1 MLNYSADWLLENRV
15 IHIQASGEFELSAMQ
30 QGIQRVKHMVDTG
43 TAPVHVVWDMTGITK
58 MPRDIREPLGELE
71 ILRYHP
77 NGGWIVMVS
86 NNVMI
91 RFVGQIATRLLGANF
106 RSVVSYDEAV
116 ETICRI
122 DPGIEDMLR
131 QATPSPLPD
140 QTT

>member
-1 MLNYSADWLLENRV
+1 MLNYSADWLVENRV
-15 IHIQASGEFELSAMQ
+15 IHIQASGEFELTAMQ

-77 NGGWIVMVS
+77 NGGWIVMIS
-86 NNVMI
+86 NNVMV

-106 RSVVSYDEAV
+106 RSVVSFDEAI
-116 ETICRI
+116 ETICRV
-122 DPGIEDMLR
+122 DPGIADTLR
-131 QATPSPLPD
+131 QAVPSPSPKEI
-140 QTT
+140 T